1 MSKVLII
8 GAGGV
13 GGVVVHKCAQAKGTF
28 TDILLASRTESK
40 CKDIAKSVK
49 ALTRR
54 TIATAALDADNAA
67 NTIKLIKAYKPELVI
82 NVALPYQDLAIMDAC
97 LATGT
102 HYLDTANYEPKDKAK
117 FEYKW
122 QWAYK
127 KKFEKAG
134 LTAILGCGFDPGQTN
149 IYCAWAAK
157 HRFDEIHTVD
167 IMDCNAGSHGKAFAT
182 NFNPEINIRE
192 ITQRG
197 KYWEKGEWK
206 ETDPLSLM
214 TPFDFAE
221 CGVKDMYLMYHEEL
235 ESLVKN
241 LKGLQRIRFW
251 MTFGQQYL
259 THLRVLE
266 NVGMTSIKPIIY
278 EGKEIVPLQ
287 FLKAVLPKPESLGK
301 GYSGKTN
308 IGCWIEG
315 VKDGKFKR
323 YYIYNICDHAACFK
337 EVRSQAIS
345 YTTAVPAMLGAK
357 LLLEGKWRKPG
368 VWNVEQFDP
377 DPFMAEISQWGLPWI
392 ETEPTGPLP
401 I

>member
-1 MSKVLII
+1 MSRVLII

-13 GGVVVHKCAQAKGTF
+13 GGVVAHKCAMLPETF
-28 TDILLASRTESK
+28 SEILLASRTKSR
-40 CKDIAKSVK
+40 CDAIAKQIEEMHGRK
-49 ALTRR
+49 
-54 TIATAALDADNAA
+54 IGTAALDADDPK
-67 NTIKLIKAYKPELVI
+67 NTVALIREFKPALVI

-97 LATGT
+97 LEAGV
-102 HYLDTANYEPKDKAK
+102 HYLDTANYEPPDVAK
-117 FEYKW
+117 FEYHW
-122 QWAYK
+122 QWAYRER
-127 KKFEKAG
+127 FEKAG

-157 HRFDEIHTVD
+157 QHFDEIHTID

-197 KYWEKGEWK
+197 RYWENGQWK
-206 ETDPLSLM
+206 ETDPLSVF

-221 CGVKDMYLMYHEEL
+221 AGTRDMYLMYHEEL
-235 ESLVKN
+235 ESLVQN
-241 LKGLQRIRFW
+241 IKGLKRIRFW

-266 NVGMTSIKPIIY
+266 NVGMTSIKPVMY
-278 EGKEIVPLQ
+278 EGREIVPLQ
-287 FLKAVLPKPESLGK
+287 FLKAVLPKPEELGEN
-301 GYSGKTN
+301 YSGKTN

-323 YYIYNICDHAACFK
+323 YYIYNVCDHAACWK

-345 YTTAVPAMLGAK
+345 YTTAVPAVLGAK
-357 LLLEGKWRKPG
+357 LLLEGVWKKPG
-368 VWNVEQFDP
+368 VHNVEEFDP
-377 DPFMAEISQWGLPWI
+377 APFMAQIGGLGLPWV
-392 ETEPTGPLP
+392 ETYPDQPLP